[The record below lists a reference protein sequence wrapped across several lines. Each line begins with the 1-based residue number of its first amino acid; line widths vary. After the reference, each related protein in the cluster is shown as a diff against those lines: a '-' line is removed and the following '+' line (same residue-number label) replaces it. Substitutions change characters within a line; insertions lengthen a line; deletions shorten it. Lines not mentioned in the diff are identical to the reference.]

1 MNSLNVA
8 LIIRLL
14 TPISIFVLIVV
25 LGLVVENRLKSI
37 AKNVETKPNIGQY
50 SFVLTSFNN
59 IIFIWSIVGAIAL
72 ILPMLDL
79 PNSVN
84 TLVETILIVVALGAA
99 TILAS
104 RLAVSIIQA
113 YSLKNESTVSLSSL
127 FEYLT
132 KVIIYSTGFLIIIQ
146 SIGVEITALITA
158 FGVGSL
164 SIGLAFQN
172 TLSNLISG
180 VNIILARKI
189 RVGDYIRIRQGEE
202 GYVIDVELRYTIVKD
217 IFNNIT
223 VIPNSQ
229 VINGSFK
236 NYTLEDT
243 SMLLPIE
250 IGISYDSDLDQVEKI
265 TLETAKYVLENT
277 KGGDK
282 EYEPFMRYEKFDPFA
297 IKFIVY
303 LKINEYFDKLIITH
317 EFIKNL
323 YKNYQQE
330 NINIAY
336 PITNNFLSPDT
347 FMEQKKINVEP
358 RKSTNN

>member
-1 MNSLNVA
+1 M
-8 LIIRLL
+8 
-14 TPISIFVLIVV
+14 TPISIFVLIVAV
-25 LGLVVENRLKSI
+25 GLIIENRFKSI
-37 AKNVETKPNIGQY
+37 VRNIETRPKLEQY
-50 SFVLTSFNN
+50 SFVLKSFNG

-72 ILPMLDL
+72 ILPMIDL
-79 PNSVN
+79 PNSFN
-84 TLVETILIVVALGAA
+84 ILVEKTLIVVALGAA
-99 TILAS
+99 TILVS

-113 YSLKNESTVSLSSL
+113 YSVKNESTVSLSSL

-202 GYVIDVELRYTIVKD
+202 GYVIDVELRYTVVKD
-217 IFNNIT
+217 IYNNIT

-250 IGISYDSDLDQVEKI
+250 IGISYDSDLEKVEQI
-265 TLETAKYVLENT
+265 TLETAKYVMENI
-277 KGGDK
+277 KGGRK

-297 IKFIVY
+297 IKFTVY
-303 LKINEYFDKLIITH
+303 LKINEYFDRLIITH

-330 NINIAY
+330 KIKIAY
-336 PITNNFLSPDT
+336 PITNNFLSPDN
-347 FMEQKKINVEP
+347 FIEENNIQQK
-358 RKSTNN
+358 

>member
-1 MNSLNVA
+1 MESLNIA
-8 LIIRLL
+8 LLLRFL
-14 TPISIFVLIVV
+14 TPISIFIVIIAIGLI
-25 LGLVVENRLKSI
+25 VENRLKSI
-37 AKNVETKPNIGQY
+37 VQNIETRPNLGQY
-50 SFVLTSFNN
+50 SFVLKSFNG
-59 IIFIWSIVGAIAL
+59 IIFIWSVAGAIAL
-72 ILPMLDL
+72 ILPMIDL
-79 PNSVN
+79 PRSIN
-84 TLVETILIVVALGAA
+84 TLVETVLIVVVLGAA

-202 GYVIDVELRYTIVKD
+202 GYVVDVELRYTVVKD
-217 IFNNIT
+217 IYQNIT

-229 VINGSFK
+229 VVNGSFK
-236 NYTLEDT
+236 NYTLEDS

-250 IGISYDSDLDQVEKI
+250 IGISYDSDLEKVEKI
-265 TLETAKYVLENT
+265 TLETAKYVMENV
-277 KGGDK
+277 KGGKK

-297 IKFIVY
+297 IKFVVY

-330 NINIAY
+330 DIKIAY
-336 PITNNFLSPDT
+336 PISNNFLSLDN
-347 FMEQKKINVEP
+347 FVEEKQN
-358 RKSTNN
+358 RNN

>member
-1 MNSLNVA
+1 MNYLNIA
-8 LIIRLL
+8 LLIRLL
-14 TPISIFVLIVV
+14 TPVAIFIVLVLI
-25 LGLVVENRLKSI
+25 GLIVENRLKHI
-37 AKNVETKPNIGQY
+37 AKKIENKQRLGQY
-50 SFVLTSFNN
+50 SFVLKSFNG

-72 ILPMLDL
+72 IIPMIDL
-79 PNSVN
+79 PNSLN
-84 TLVETILIVVALGAA
+84 TLVEKILIVVALGAA
-99 TILAS
+99 TILAA

-202 GYVIDVELRYTIVKD
+202 GYVMDVELRYTVVKD
-217 IFNNIT
+217 IYNNIT

-250 IGISYDSDLDQVEKI
+250 IGISYDSDLEKVEQI
-265 TLETAKYVLENT
+265 TLETAKYVMENIQ
-277 KGGDK
+277 GGRK

-297 IKFIVY
+297 IKFTVY
-303 LKINEYFDKLIITH
+303 LKINEYFDRLIITH

-323 YKNYQQE
+323 CKNYQRE
-330 NINIAY
+330 KIKIAY
-336 PITNNFLSPDT
+336 PITNNFLSPDN
-347 FMEQKKINVEP
+347 FIEENKIQQ
-358 RKSTNN
+358 NNY